1 MGRLILASFMV
12 IIILLIPVNV
22 VAHDPKNYTI
32 LLFEDGPTPESIAAG
47 ILVENDTL
55 FIRNHDA
62 RENASHRLMVDLDG
76 DGTFGGIDDYAT
88 NWLNS
93 SCELNETGIKIDEN
107 CNAHEMITLSPSN
120 GFLKGN
126 ISITHQVRIEDNII
140 EYYFYVN
147 FGEDLHTPPTDLPIG
162 AEQIT
167 TGDYSSRSPLILLL
181 ICSVVGMLLIIPQLT
196 KSNEEE

>member
-1 MGRLILASFMV
+1 M
-12 IIILLIPVNV
+12 LLISVNV

-32 LLFEDGPTPESIAAG
+32 LLFEDGPTPDGIAAG

-55 FIRNHDA
+55 FVRNHDT

-76 DGTFGGIDDYAT
+76 DATFEGIDDYAT

-107 CNAHEMITLSPSN
+107 CNAHEMITLSASN
-120 GFLKGN
+120 GFLQGN
-126 ISITHQVRIEDNII
+126 ISITHQVRIEDNIT
-140 EYYFYVN
+140 EYFFYVN
-147 FGEDLHTPPTDLPIG
+147 FGEDIHTPLADPPIG
-162 AEQIT
+162 GEQIMT
-167 TGDYSSRSPLILLL
+167 DEPFSRYALTLLL